1 MLYYYALLADQ
12 WQKTEGG
19 NFPVNFWKFEN
30 TNLQKLTGQNEDEE
44 GENSGC
50 GGRKLPQPQRLEQS
64 INSDLNGTWP

>member
-44 GENSGC
+44 REA
-50 GGRKLPQPQRLEQS
+50 RAARRLRS
-64 INSDLNGTWP
+64 IAAAARVN